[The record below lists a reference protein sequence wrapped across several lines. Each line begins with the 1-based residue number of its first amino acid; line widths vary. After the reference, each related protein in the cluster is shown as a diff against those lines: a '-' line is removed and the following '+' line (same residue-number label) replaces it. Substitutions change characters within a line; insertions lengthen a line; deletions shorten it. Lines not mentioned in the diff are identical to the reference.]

1 MIAVYAGTF
10 DPPTAGHL
18 SVVRQAARLYSHLVV
33 LVAVNPDKA
42 TLFSPDERMAMLRE
56 EAALLPNVLV
66 SSTSGLVVEHARA
79 IGASVL
85 IRGIRGASDAH
96 FETELAHANRGLA
109 PEIVTI
115 FLPAFAALADVS
127 SSELKRRTL
136 AGLDV
141 SSYCSPAVA
150 ERLRERLVVRAEA
163 EAS

>member
-33 LVAVNPDKA
+33 LVAINPDKS
-42 TLFSPDERMAMLRE
+42 TLFTPEERMTMLRD

-66 SSTSGLVVEHARA
+66 SSTTGLVVEHARA

-115 FLPAFAALADVS
+115 FLPAFATLAEVS

-141 SSYCSPAVA
+141 SSYCTPSVA
-150 ERLRERLVVRAEA
+150 ERLRERLLVQGKA

>member
-33 LVAVNPDKA
+33 LVAVNPEKV
-42 TLFSPDERMAMLRE
+42 TLFTPEERVAMLQE

-66 SSTSGLVVEHARA
+66 SSTNGLVVEHARA
-79 IGASVL
+79 VGASVL

-109 PEIVTI
+109 PEIVTV
-115 FLPAFAALADVS
+115 FLPAFATLAEVS

-141 SSYCSPAVA
+141 SSYCSPRVA
-150 ERLRERLVVRAEA
+150 DRLRERLLREPEA

>member
-150 ERLRERLVVRAEA
+150 ERLRERLVVPAEA